1 MLVKPTKCFWPTT
14 SRPSL
19 FPPSAS
25 QMADD
30 YSVSTANLFQ
40 ALHFD
45 NQMTSKRVRL
55 FWTIFVVMFFWEIIP
70 QCEYRAQCWPS
81 TYYRS

>member
-1 MLVKPTKCFWPTT
+1 
-14 SRPSL
+14 
-19 FPPSAS
+19 
-25 QMADD
+25 MANDR
-30 YSVSTANLFQ
+30 SVSTANLFQ

-70 QCEYRAQCWPS
+70 QCECNHRSWKPS
-81 TYYRS
+81 VDGP